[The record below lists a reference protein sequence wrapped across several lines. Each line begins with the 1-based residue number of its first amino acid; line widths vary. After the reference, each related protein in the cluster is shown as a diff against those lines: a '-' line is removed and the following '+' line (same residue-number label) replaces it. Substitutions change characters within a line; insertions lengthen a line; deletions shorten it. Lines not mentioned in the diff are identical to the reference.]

1 MTLTQLRYLIA
12 ISDSRLNITLAA
24 ERVHATQ
31 PGLSK
36 QLKLLEE
43 SLGFLLFTR
52 KGRSLDSITPGGAQ
66 VLVHARR
73 MVLEARN
80 IRAYAANE
88 RTEQHGKLTIIT
100 TPTQARYVL
109 SHPITLLI
117 NKYPGVSVHLQS
129 HDECEVLR
137 SLDSD
142 QSDLAIISTS
152 GATPHGGLAI
162 PLYRW
167 KRIAIVPKHH
177 PLASMPGSLTIE
189 ALAKYPIISYESTLR
204 ADSSLQRGFLNAGFS
219 PNITMTANEADL
231 IKTYTRAGL
240 GVGILAEMAISARL
254 DHDLVVLQLP
264 SSIVS
269 CISWAVLPP
278 DRVLR
283 AYVLD
288 LLCDIAPQLDRVDI
302 QRGIGAEQGFI
313 PPAPPSWVDLT
324 QAISC

>member
-12 ISDSRLNITLAA
+12 ISDSGLNITSAA

-52 KGRSLDSITPGGAQ
+52 KGRSLESITPGGAQ

-88 RTEQHGKLTIIT
+88 RTEQHGKLTIVT

-109 SHPITLLI
+109 PHPITCLKK
-117 NKYPGVSVHLQS
+117 KYPGVSVHLQS
-129 HDECEVLR
+129 QDEGDVLR
-137 SLDSD
+137 SLNSD
-142 QSDLAIISTS
+142 QADVAIISTS
-152 GATPHGGLAI
+152 GATPLGGFAL

-167 KRIAIVPKHH
+167 QRIAIVPKQH
-177 PLASMPGSLTIE
+177 PLAATQGALSIK
-189 ALAKYPIISYESTLR
+189 ALAQYPIISYESTLR
-204 ADSSLQRGFLNAGFS
+204 ADSSLQRGFLSAGHS
-219 PNITMTANEADL
+219 PNIAMTASEADL

-264 SSIVS
+264 PVIVS
-269 CISWAVLPP
+269 CISWAVLAQ

-302 QRGIGAEQGFI
+302 QRGIAAEQEYVA
-313 PPAPPSWVDLT
+313 PPPPSWIELT

>member
-129 HDECEVLR
+129 QDEGEVLR

-167 KRIAIVPKHH
+167 KRVAIVPKHH
-177 PLASMPGSLTIE
+177 PLASKPGSLTIE

-204 ADSSLQRGFLNAGFS
+204 ADSSLQRGFLSAGFS
-219 PNITMTANEADL
+219 PNIAMTANEADL